1 MESFI
6 GLNDNMSNTTE
17 FTFTRS
23 DLESENI
30 NLIGGKVKKSKK
42 NIPKVISE
50 SATPVSNSLD
60 NLSLTPPGPNQIGG
74 GFFCSDDFT
83 TILLECFCD
92 NRPDVA
98 CYLLCKSSKSPKDIT
113 KKDKT
118 DRNLLHYM
126 SIYASFGNMVIHI
139 SKLLRKSSKS
149 KNKSALK
156 SKDKLGNTPL
166 HYAAELGYDNLVKI
180 FIESGGDPTI
190 RNKEGQFIEENKEE
204 NNEGELGKPIDVSII
219 IATENGS
226 ENGAAINNI
235 TRSIL
240 KSSKQVEQKSNRP
253 EEENNMFSETCD
265 YGTDHFIDEVK
276 KILDSHDKI
285 DVTKEDYDNVIVNKY
300 DDEVYEDDDNVT
312 VTDSVTIS
320 QNVKPKSVPSGMVN
334 LPNTDSDT
342 IETDN
347 IIQQIMAN
355 SGSNKGQSV
364 RAPSVRAPSVI
375 PQTMPSVRAPSVRAP
390 SVRAPSV
397 RAPSVIPQTMPSV
410 RAPSSRVN
418 NLLSDNRDNYQ
429 IKAQPSVNTNS
440 DVRTDSV
447 INNILSKVNN
457 KSGVLSDRS
466 AGLSADTDRILNT
479 ILATQKGGGKKKSS
493 KKHKKS
499 SSKSKVSRLSRHERH
514 VSTYSEVSL
523 DDAVKSDASDISQI
537 ARQISRQSSEIHER
551 AILKIIEL
559 LKLDKTKEKDLN
571 LARMYKAAIY
581 KTVKEKNPLLNN
593 FDRAVEMEK
602 SITKETLKSIDI
614 DKVSKEIQKHLSE
627 KSASTASS
635 ASSTITK
642 SATKSASSSVTL
654 PSKSTTQSEV
664 KSEKK
669 TKTTKKATQKRIPE
683 YNMNTNNN
691 VFSITSTLTSD
702 TGSDSQSISFST
714 VSAF

>member
-30 NLIGGKVKKSKK
+30 NLIGGKAKKSKK
-42 NIPKVISE
+42 NISKVISE

-98 CYLLCKSSKSPKDIT
+98 CYLLCKSSKTPKDIT

-156 SKDKLGNTPL
+156 AKDKLGNTPL

-180 FIESGGDPTI
+180 FIDCGGDPTI
-190 RNKEGQFIEENKEE
+190 RNNEGQFIEENKEE
-204 NNEGELGKPIDVSII
+204 NKEGKPIDVSII

-235 TRSIL
+235 TRSIIN
-240 KSSKQVEQKSNRP
+240 SSRQAEQKSNKQ
-253 EEENNMFSETCD
+253 EEQNNLFSETCD

-276 KILDSHDKI
+276 KILDSHDQI
-285 DVTKEDYDNVIVNKY
+285 NVTKDDN
-300 DDEVYEDDDNVT
+300 EVHEDDDNVT
-312 VTDSVTIS
+312 ITDSVAILQNLRS
-320 QNVKPKSVPSGMVN
+320 QTVKPQNIPSDIIN
-334 LPNTDSDT
+334 LDNTDSDT
-342 IETDN
+342 VNTVN
-347 IIQQIMAN
+347 IIEQIMAN
-355 SGSNKGQSV
+355 SGKGSSSV
-364 RAPSVRAPSVI
+364 SPA
-375 PQTMPSVRAPSVRAP
+375 MPSARVPSA
-390 SVRAPSV
+390 
-397 RAPSVIPQTMPSV
+397 MPSTRV
-410 RAPSSRVN
+410 SSAMPSTRVSSAMPSTRVPSAMPSTRVPSAMPSARVN
-418 NLLSDNRDNYQ
+418 SLLSENKDDYQ
-429 IKAQPSVNTNS
+429 IKIQPSVNTNS
-440 DVRTDSV
+440 DARTDSV

-457 KSGVLSDRS
+457 KSGILSDRS
-466 AGLSADTDRILNT
+466 PGLSADTDRILNT
-479 ILATQKGGGKKKSS
+479 ILATQQGGKKKSS
-493 KKHKKS
+493 KKHKSK
-499 SSKSKVSRLSRHERH
+499 SKSKVSRLSRHERH
-514 VSTYSEVSL
+514 VSTYSEVSV
-523 DDAVKSDASDISQI
+523 DNNYDAIKSDASDISQI

-627 KSASTASS
+627 KSASTAS
-635 ASSTITK
+635 AESSTMTT

-654 PSKSTTQSEV
+654 PSKSTTQSEI

-669 TKTTKKATQKRIPE
+669 SKTTKKATQKRIPE